1 MKFYEV
7 LILTNILGIDYLS
20 ISLIFYFLWGG
31 GWELRHIIDNNGVEY
46 KKKKDWYIDKGIKHA
61 LSILFELSK
70 YNSLKLQ
77 AILKA
82 MPFIEKKEELIIWIL
97 QMEKL

>member
-31 GWELRHIIDNNGVEY
+31 GWELRHIIDSNGVEY
-46 KKKKDWYIDKGIKHA
+46 KKRKTDTSIK
-61 LSILFELSK
+61 ELNMQCRFCLN
-70 YNSLKLQ
+70 YLNITL
-77 AILKA
+77 
-82 MPFIEKKEELIIWIL
+82 
-97 QMEKL
+97 

>member
-46 KKKKDWYIDKGIKHA
+46 KKRKTDTSIK
-61 LSILFELSK
+61 ELNMHCRFCLN
-70 YNSLKLQ
+70 YLN
-77 AILKA
+77 IT
-82 MPFIEKKEELIIWIL
+82 F
-97 QMEKL
+97 